1 VLQYFQNKNG
11 IESNNYR
18 PSTLQLLLF
27 VDGRSPS
34 KDSIG
39 IDRICAYLKNLQA
52 EYFFDLDIIEIH
64 KEPHLAEHFKLVATP
79 SLVKIAPLPKQT
91 LAGSD
96 IIDQLEKWWIKW
108 KESAIVAE
116 KELAA
121 EHHNNSNGN
130 GNNYSKSIATS
141 TAEIALTEKIFQLQQ
156 QNEELLEQLRFK
168 NRAIEMLAHDLRS
181 PLTAAFMSVETL
193 EISQT
198 QENTPKNQRLKQ
210 QLFDQARK
218 QFKIINSMVEEL
230 LQNDR
235 GSKAK
240 LQIQPHKLNLQSLSA
255 ETIAEYRDKIQQKSL
270 NLKLDIP
277 QDLPDIYG
285 DKALIRQLLVN
296 LLENALKY
304 TPECGEILV
313 AALHRTSQKIQI
325 SICNTGSSI
334 PREKREQ
341 IFEGRFRLKRDENQE
356 GYGLGLSV
364 CRNIVLA
371 HYGRIWVDSSPTYGI
386 CFHLTLPVYR

>member
-1 VLQYFQNKNG
+1 MLQHFQNKNG
-11 IESNNYR
+11 IESNSDR

-27 VDGRSPS
+27 VDGRSS
-34 KDSIG
+34 YKDSIG
-39 IDRICAYLKNLQA
+39 IDRICTYLENLQA
-52 EYFFDLDIIEIH
+52 EYFFDLDIIEIN
-64 KEPHLAEHFKLVATP
+64 KQPHLVEHFKLIATP
-79 SLVKIAPLPKQT
+79 SLVKIAPSPKQT

-96 IIDQLEKWWIKW
+96 IIEQLDKWWIKW
-108 KESAIVAE
+108 KESAIAAE
-116 KELAA
+116 QELAA
-121 EHHNNSNGN
+121 EHHNGNGN
-130 GNNYSKSIATS
+130 GKNYAKSIATS
-141 TAEIALTEKIFQLQQ
+141 TEEINLTEKIFQLQQ
-156 QNEELLEQLRFK
+156 QNQELLEQLRFK
-168 NRAIEMLAHDLRS
+168 QRAIEMLAHDLRS
-181 PLTAAFMSVETL
+181 PLTAAFMAVETI
-193 EISQT
+193 EISQN
-198 QENTPKNQRLKQ
+198 QENTSKNQQLRK

-218 QFKIINSMVEEL
+218 QFKIINSMIEEL

-240 LQIQPHKLNLQSLSA
+240 LHIEPRKLNLQSLSA
-255 ETIAEYRDKIQQKSL
+255 ETIAGYRDKIQQKSL

-285 DKALIRQLLVN
+285 DKTLIRQLLVN
-296 LLENALKY
+296 LLENAIKY
-304 TPECGEILV
+304 TPERGEILV
-313 AALHRTSQKIQI
+313 AALHRTSQKIQL

-334 PREKREQ
+334 PQEKREQ
-341 IFEGRFRLKRDENQE
+341 IFEGRFRLKRDKDRE